1 VAVLAGAFTEE
12 DEPELADDEAL
23 ALDWV
28 VVAVPEE
35 DEAELTVPLLGALLA
50 DADADA
56 DPLWE
61 AVAEVMLPE
70 TSEETTEVAF
80 DNRESKLIPSV
91 RSKL

>member
-56 DPLWE
+56 DPL
-61 AVAEVMLPE
+61 
-70 TSEETTEVAF
+70 
-80 DNRESKLIPSV
+80 
-91 RSKL
+91 

>member
-1 VAVLAGAFTEE
+1 VAVLAGAFKE

-56 DPLWE
+56 DPL
-61 AVAEVMLPE
+61 
-70 TSEETTEVAF
+70 
-80 DNRESKLIPSV
+80 
-91 RSKL
+91 